1 MNIKPHWNR
10 RLQAPNIYLFN
21 IYQERIKLFEF
32 VYLIDPSLNEP
43 SSPGIKKQESLN
55 QNNGD
60 DDDDDDKIM
69 ILFSDADDDDNAF
82 NNILVTAVFYEVRCY
97 TTQALVTIIVSYH
110 R

>member
-60 DDDDDDKIM
+60 DDDDDDDDDKIM

-82 NNILVTAVFYEVRCY
+82 NNIRVAAVF
-97 TTQALVTIIVSYH
+97 S
-110 R
+110 

>member
-1 MNIKPHWNR
+1 MVMMMMIMMMM
-10 RLQAPNIYLFN
+10 I
-21 IYQERIKLFEF
+21 
-32 VYLIDPSLNEP
+32 
-43 SSPGIKKQESLN
+43 
-55 QNNGD
+55 
-60 DDDDDDKIM
+60 KIM

>member
-1 MNIKPHWNR
+1 MLRI
-10 RLQAPNIYLFN
+10 IYFFN
-21 IYQERIKLFEF
+21 IYQGRIKLFEF

-60 DDDDDDKIM
+60 DDDDDDI
-69 ILFSDADDDDNAF
+69 DDDIDDK
-82 NNILVTAVFYEVRCY
+82 NNDSFKR
-97 TTQALVTIIVSYH
+97 